1 MHIYELELLSYEQD
15 IITFRC
21 RVEKGTYIRSLIR
34 DITKSLGVIG
44 TMNNLVRIKQ
54 GNFKIENA
62 SSLEDIQS
70 HHVKVLK
77 IKDVLDLEEYS
88 LNELEYKRVSNGNF
102 LWIKKEEKELLLT
115 YQDQEVAI
123 YEKKDELYKPKIM
136 LI

>member
-1 MHIYELELLSYEQD
+1 MDLTVRTGLSRAD
-15 IITFRC
+15 FIT
-21 RVEKGTYIRSLIR
+21 LI
-34 DITKSLGVIG
+34 SGVKADTSG
-44 TMNNLVRIKQ
+44 
-54 GNFKIENA
+54 FFEENA
-62 SSLEDIQS
+62 GTIY
-70 HHVKVLK
+70 
-77 IKDVLDLEEYS
+77 DLCEEYS